1 MTMDTIS
8 INGVEIPSSVISEEV
23 QYHPAASPDAAT
35 GEAAQALAIRELFLQ
50 EARGLGLKAEPE
62 VDEEG
67 RSETEDDALIR
78 VLLETEID
86 VPFADVAT
94 CRRYFE
100 NNRKRFHTADIYE
113 ACHILLSA
121 SPEDKDGYGLA
132 EAKAKDL
139 IKQLS
144 ENHALFAKLASKH
157 SDCPSAEVGGNLGQ
171 LSRGQ
176 TVPEFETFLF
186 ELEEGQLCPVP
197 IKSRYGVHV
206 LKLDRKIEG
215 LALPFEA
222 VQEKIS
228 EYLEE
233 ASWRTAVAQYVR
245 VLAGQADVKGI
256 DLGAVGTPLV
266 Q

>member
-1 MTMDTIS
+1 MDMVS
-8 INGVEIPSSVISEEV
+8 INGVEIQPAEISTEA
-23 QYHPAASPDAAT
+23 QYHPAPSPDEAQQ
-35 GEAAQALAIRELFLQ
+35 EAAQALAIRELFLQ
-50 EARGLGLKAEPE
+50 EAKRLGLKAEPE

-67 RSETEDDALIR
+67 RSETEEDALIR
-78 VLLETEID
+78 VLLETEIE
-86 VPFADVAT
+86 VPLADMAT
-94 CRRYFE
+94 CKRYFE
-100 NNRKRFHTADIYE
+100 NNRQRFHTADIYE

-121 SPEDKDGYGLA
+121 SPEDKDAYGLA
-132 EAKAKDL
+132 EAKANDL

-144 ENHALFAKLASKH
+144 DNHALFAKLASKH

-197 IKSRYGVHV
+197 VKSRYGVHV

-233 ASWRTAVAQYVR
+233 ASWRTAIAQYVR

>member
-1 MTMDTIS
+1 MNMIS
-8 INGVEIPSSVISEEV
+8 INGVEIPPADISSEA
-23 QYHPAASPDAAT
+23 QYHPASSPDEASV
-35 GEAAQALAIRELFLQ
+35 EAARALAIRELFLQ
-50 EARGLGLKAEPE
+50 EAKRLGLTAEPE
-62 VDEEG
+62 TDEEG
-67 RSETEDDALIR
+67 RSETQEDALIR
-78 VLLETEID
+78 VLLETALD
-86 VPFADVAT
+86 VPMADEES

-100 NNRKRFHTADIYE
+100 NNRKRFHTPNLYE

-121 SPEDKDGYGLA
+121 SPEDKDAYGLA
-132 EAKAKDL
+132 AAKGTDL
-139 IKQLS
+139 IQLLT

-157 SDCPSAEVGGNLGQ
+157 SDCPSSEVGGNLGQ
-171 LSRGQ
+171 LSKGQ

-197 IKSRYGVHV
+197 VKSRYGVHV

-222 VQEKIS
+222 VCEKIS

-245 VLAGQADVKGI
+245 VLAGQADVTGV